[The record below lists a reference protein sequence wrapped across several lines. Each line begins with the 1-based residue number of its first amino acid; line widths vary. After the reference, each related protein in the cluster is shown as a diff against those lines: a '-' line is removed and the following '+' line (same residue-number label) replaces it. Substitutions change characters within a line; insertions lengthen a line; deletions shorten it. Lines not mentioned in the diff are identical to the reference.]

1 MSGLNLNDLLP
12 NLNNAGRRLV
22 LSEIVGRPKA
32 YTMSRPRRPLPPQHP
47 KTEENQVPPL
57 HPLLEKS

>member
-1 MSGLNLNDLLP
+1 MSRLRLDDLLP

-32 YTMSRPRRPLPPQHP
+32 YTLSRPTRISLAQQKESIEATESSSLK
-47 KTEENQVPPL
+47 KTQSP
-57 HPLLEKS
+57 

>member
-1 MSGLNLNDLLP
+1 MSGRNLNDLLP

-32 YTMSRPRRPLPPQHP
+32 YTMSRPRRPAPSKDQKIDDDQTPSLPP
-47 KTEENQVPPL
+47 
-57 HPLLEKS
+57 LLKKP